1 VIFFLSLSLCVFSG
15 PVYNNPQWA
24 ALLAGLGGRGEA
36 MQSGTSGASSFFVY
50 AWGRGDLGQLGV
62 GDDNNHNSPTLVA
75 TLANKKIVR
84 VAAGDYHTA
93 FLTSW

>member
-1 VIFFLSLSLCVFSG
+1 MSLHDICHLMLKHGLFS
-15 PVYNNPQWA
+15 VY
-24 ALLAGLGGRGEA
+24 
-36 MQSGTSGASSFFVY
+36 V
-50 AWGRGDLGQLGV
+50 WGRGDLGQLGV

-75 TLANKKIVR
+75 TLANKKIVH